1 MSPGTA
7 RRRGPADIGTRTEAK
22 KELMTFTSKAKD
34 CAGAQHIGTTTP
46 YRHNDAALTT
56 RRMIR
61 PPVSRDAAS
70 PHGLESG
77 TNRLCNSPI
86 DRYDRLLEMPQS
98 DFITH
103 LSRRG
108 LLRDG
113 QAHHGGLRRTSGS
126 NGGDWIGLTKLTAS
140 GFADELAAFYGCD
153 RIDRSDLL
161 AHKFAGTQMSPH
173 FLREEHLFPYEHS
186 SGAITLAIAGP
197 IEDDTKQAAEIALQR
212 PLGIAVA
219 TADDIEAALATVCD
233 IEKTDVVAV
242 PEIATA
248 QDDLDDLR
256 DLARGAPVVRAL
268 DELLRLAVE
277 QRATDLH
284 IEPLGAILQVR
295 LRIDGLL
302 KAVPAPPVSMARAL
316 LSRLK
321 IMAGLNITERRLPQ
335 DGRSRIVVAGAEIDL
350 RIATTPT
357 MHGESAVVRLLRKGS
372 GLAALDQLG
381 LSKRD
386 GEVLRAAL
394 QASFGMVIV
403 TGPTGSGKTTTL
415 AASLAMINEPK
426 RKILTIEDPIEYHI
440 FGINQTQIHP
450 AIGLTFA
457 TALRSFLRHD
467 PDVIMVGE
475 MRDAETAHIGVH
487 AALTGH
493 LVLTTLHTN
502 TASGAIPR
510 LIDMGVESFLI
521 ASSLRVIVGQRLVRV
536 LCAHCKEP
544 WQLSG
549 DDLCRDQRYAPLG
562 FKPGDVVHTAKGC
575 EWCGFSGFHGR
586 QGLFEVLAVTPR
598 VRDAIGPKTAIAAL
612 EENARREGMSTMI
625 EDGVAKCRAGL
636 TTIDEVLRVAASL

>member
-1 MSPGTA
+1 
-7 RRRGPADIGTRTEAK
+7 
-22 KELMTFTSKAKD
+22 
-34 CAGAQHIGTTTP
+34 
-46 YRHNDAALTT
+46 
-56 RRMIR
+56 
-61 PPVSRDAAS
+61 
-70 PHGLESG
+70 
-77 TNRLCNSPI
+77 
-86 DRYDRLLEMPQS
+86 MPQS
-98 DFITH
+98 DFIAH
-103 LSRRG
+103 LNRKG

-113 QAHHGGLRRTSGS
+113 QTHHGTARHNTAG
-126 NGGDWIGLTKLTAS
+126 NGVDWVTLTKLTAS
-140 GFADELAAFYGCD
+140 AFADELAAFYRCD
-153 RIDRSDLL
+153 RIERSDLL
-161 AHKFAGTQMSPH
+161 AHKFIGAQLSPH
-173 FLREEHLFPYEHS
+173 FLREERLFPYEHS
-186 SGAITLAIAGP
+186 SGTMTLAIAGP
-197 IEDDTKQAAEIALQR
+197 IEDDTIRAAELALQW
-212 PLGIAVA
+212 PLRIAVA
-219 TADDIEAALATVCD
+219 TMDDIEAALATVSD
-233 IEKTDVVAV
+233 IERSDIVADLDV
-242 PEIATA
+242 EIA

-284 IEPLGAILQVR
+284 IEPLGSVLQVR
-295 LRIDGLL
+295 MRIDGLL
-302 KAVPAPPVSMARAL
+302 KAVTAPPVSMAKAL

-321 IMAGLNITERRLPQ
+321 IMASLNITERRLPQ
-335 DGRSRIVVAGAEIDL
+335 DGRSRIVVAGTEIDL

-372 GLAALDQLG
+372 GLVALDQLG
-381 LSKRD
+381 LSARD
-386 GEVLRAAL
+386 GEMLRAAL
-394 QASFGMVIV
+394 QASFGMIIV

-440 FGINQTQIHP
+440 SGVNQTQIHP
-450 AIGLTFA
+450 TIGLTFA

-502 TASGAIPR
+502 TAAGAIPR

-544 WQLSG
+544 HELVANDLS
-549 DDLCRDQRYAPLG
+549 RDQRYAPLG
-562 FKPGDVVHTAKGC
+562 FGPGDVVHNAKGC

-586 QGLFEVLAVTPR
+586 QGLFEVLAVTPQ
-598 VRDAIGPKTAIAAL
+598 VRDAIGPKTDTATL

-625 EDGVAKCRAGL
+625 EDGVAKCRTGL